1 MLPVK
6 TPRSPAEDTTKKKR
20 FLGAGTAAMLIAV
33 MAVVASR
40 VLFPPKVTIERRL
53 EPSTIGMKM
62 QRKPTPA
69 DLLGWSAELGLTKTQ
84 YAKLKKLIELKG
96 QSLAPINES
105 LKQQTAEFELYMS
118 KQGEKPVALTDIQ
131 LHSKPLS
138 DLSFE
143 KRQLEDSF
151 AQQGLAVLSHA
162 QRGIA
167 DVLWRQRS
175 DQKKDHRTGGTRVE

>member
-6 TPRSPAEDTTKKKR
+6 TPRSSVDESTKKKR

-33 MAVVASR
+33 IAIVASQL
-40 VLFPPKVTIERRL
+40 LFPPKVTIERRI
-53 EPSTIGMKM
+53 EPSTIEMKM

-69 DLLGWSAELGLTKTQ
+69 NLLSWSAELALTKTQ
-84 YAKLKKLIELKG
+84 TTKLEKLIELQG
-96 QSLAPINES
+96 QSLAPIEES

-118 KQGEKPVALTDIQ
+118 KQAEQPVALTDIQ
-131 LHSKPLS
+131 LHAKPLS

-143 KRQLEDSF
+143 KRQVEDSF
-151 AQQGLAVLSHA
+151 AQQGRAVLSHA

-167 DVLWRQRS
+167 EALWRQRS
-175 DQKKDHRTGGTRVE
+175 DQKKDHKTGGTRVE